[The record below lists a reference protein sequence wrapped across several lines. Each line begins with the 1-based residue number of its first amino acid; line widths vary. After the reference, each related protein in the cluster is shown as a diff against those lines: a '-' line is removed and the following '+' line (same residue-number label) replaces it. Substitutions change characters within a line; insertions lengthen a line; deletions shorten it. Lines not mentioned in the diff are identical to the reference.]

1 MWGPFQGEEFVVVV
15 VVFFFPLF
23 QLTFR
28 ATGIDLI
35 SLSSYLLFFLVLL
48 SFILLSFV
56 KSFFLCQNPVFFCQH
71 SANFSWKI
79 VPQVD

>member
-35 SLSSYLLFFLVLL
+35 SLSSYLLFFGFFFL
-48 SFILLSFV
+48 SFYSVL
-56 KSFFLCQNPVFFCQH
+56 
-71 SANFSWKI
+71 
-79 VPQVD
+79 